1 MTDLAAHAQA
11 DPGWARGMGALI
23 RTTNV
28 NDATVELLGAAGRPA
43 VLGPLDRYLPA
54 EDPAM
59 LQVLLALWEKR
70 DRFEGRAQLIAADG
84 RTLTVLLGI
93 SFPDDCVGFD
103 QVVVG
108 VVDITQRE
116 RTQEA
121 LLAAQAELARAAR
134 AATLGALSAS
144 IAHEL
149 NQPLGAIVLNAQA
162 CLRWLRR
169 DQPDI
174 ETAAKAADRIV
185 RDGRRAADIVQR
197 TRGMLVKDT
206 HCDETIDLA
215 QLVDEVALLLEREL
229 SGAGAV
235 LVTDFAPVPP
245 VRGSRVGL
253 QQVLVNLVTNGLHAM
268 AEADSP
274 RRELTVA
281 IGSLEGGAQVRVAV
295 RDRGRG
301 IDEASHARLF
311 DPFFTTRSDG
321 MGMGLAICRSTI
333 ESCGGTLTAHNHADG
348 GAVFEFTIPVA
359 PPAVHQIIG
368 RTASRPA
375 GRGTRGLTAMAQKAA
390 PSPEP
395 AAALAKDDPLVLI
408 VDDDAGMREAVVDL
422 LQSVGIEGRAFGSTA
437 ELLAAAVPDRLGCL
451 ILDVRL
457 PGLGGLEFQT
467 RLDSLGIAL
476 PIVFMTGFADVPMS
490 VRAMKAGATDF
501 LIKPFRD
508 QDMLDAVD
516 AAIARDRLRR
526 SQRAATMTVESLA
539 ATLTPRE
546 REVMA
551 EVVKGR
557 LNKQIAGDLGIS
569 EVTVKLHRG
578 KVMRKMQVRSVAD
591 LVRKVEVLDH
601 EE

>member
-1 MTDLAAHAQA
+1 
-11 DPGWARGMGALI
+11 
-23 RTTNV
+23 
-28 NDATVELLGAAGRPA
+28 
-43 VLGPLDRYLPA
+43 
-54 EDPAM
+54 
-59 LQVLLALWEKR
+59 
-70 DRFEGRAQLIAADG
+70 
-84 RTLTVLLGI
+84 
-93 SFPDDCVGFD
+93 
-103 QVVVG
+103 
-108 VVDITQRE
+108 
-116 RTQEA
+116 
-121 LLAAQAELARAAR
+121 
-134 AATLGALSAS
+134 
-144 IAHEL
+144 
-149 NQPLGAIVLNAQA
+149 
-162 CLRWLRR
+162 
-169 DQPDI
+169 
-174 ETAAKAADRIV
+174 
-185 RDGRRAADIVQR
+185 
-197 TRGMLVKDT
+197 
-206 HCDETIDLA
+206 
-215 QLVDEVALLLEREL
+215 
-229 SGAGAV
+229 
-235 LVTDFAPVPP
+235 
-245 VRGSRVGL
+245 
-253 QQVLVNLVTNGLHAM
+253 
-268 AEADSP
+268 
-274 RRELTVA
+274 
-281 IGSLEGGAQVRVAV
+281 
-295 RDRGRG
+295 
-301 IDEASHARLF
+301 
-311 DPFFTTRSDG
+311 
-321 MGMGLAICRSTI
+321 
-333 ESCGGTLTAHNHADG
+333 
-348 GAVFEFTIPVA
+348 
-359 PPAVHQIIG
+359 
-368 RTASRPA
+368 
-375 GRGTRGLTAMAQKAA
+375 MAQKAA

>member
-1 MTDLAAHAQA
+1 
-11 DPGWARGMGALI
+11 
-23 RTTNV
+23 
-28 NDATVELLGAAGRPA
+28 
-43 VLGPLDRYLPA
+43 
-54 EDPAM
+54 
-59 LQVLLALWEKR
+59 
-70 DRFEGRAQLIAADG
+70 
-84 RTLTVLLGI
+84 
-93 SFPDDCVGFD
+93 
-103 QVVVG
+103 
-108 VVDITQRE
+108 
-116 RTQEA
+116 
-121 LLAAQAELARAAR
+121 
-134 AATLGALSAS
+134 
-144 IAHEL
+144 
-149 NQPLGAIVLNAQA
+149 
-162 CLRWLRR
+162 
-169 DQPDI
+169 
-174 ETAAKAADRIV
+174 
-185 RDGRRAADIVQR
+185 
-197 TRGMLVKDT
+197 
-206 HCDETIDLA
+206 
-215 QLVDEVALLLEREL
+215 
-229 SGAGAV
+229 
-235 LVTDFAPVPP
+235 
-245 VRGSRVGL
+245 
-253 QQVLVNLVTNGLHAM
+253 
-268 AEADSP
+268 
-274 RRELTVA
+274 
-281 IGSLEGGAQVRVAV
+281 
-295 RDRGRG
+295 
-301 IDEASHARLF
+301 
-311 DPFFTTRSDG
+311 
-321 MGMGLAICRSTI
+321 
-333 ESCGGTLTAHNHADG
+333 
-348 GAVFEFTIPVA
+348 
-359 PPAVHQIIG
+359 
-368 RTASRPA
+368 
-375 GRGTRGLTAMAQKAA
+375 MAQKAA

-395 AAALAKDDPLVLI
+395 APAKDDPLVLI

-437 ELLAAAVPDRLGCL
+437 ELLAAAVPDRPGCL

-516 AAIARDRLRR
+516 AALARDRSRR

>member
-1 MTDLAAHAQA
+1 
-11 DPGWARGMGALI
+11 
-23 RTTNV
+23 
-28 NDATVELLGAAGRPA
+28 
-43 VLGPLDRYLPA
+43 
-54 EDPAM
+54 
-59 LQVLLALWEKR
+59 
-70 DRFEGRAQLIAADG
+70 
-84 RTLTVLLGI
+84 
-93 SFPDDCVGFD
+93 
-103 QVVVG
+103 
-108 VVDITQRE
+108 
-116 RTQEA
+116 
-121 LLAAQAELARAAR
+121 
-134 AATLGALSAS
+134 
-144 IAHEL
+144 
-149 NQPLGAIVLNAQA
+149 
-162 CLRWLRR
+162 
-169 DQPDI
+169 
-174 ETAAKAADRIV
+174 
-185 RDGRRAADIVQR
+185 
-197 TRGMLVKDT
+197 
-206 HCDETIDLA
+206 
-215 QLVDEVALLLEREL
+215 
-229 SGAGAV
+229 
-235 LVTDFAPVPP
+235 
-245 VRGSRVGL
+245 
-253 QQVLVNLVTNGLHAM
+253 
-268 AEADSP
+268 
-274 RRELTVA
+274 
-281 IGSLEGGAQVRVAV
+281 
-295 RDRGRG
+295 
-301 IDEASHARLF
+301 
-311 DPFFTTRSDG
+311 
-321 MGMGLAICRSTI
+321 
-333 ESCGGTLTAHNHADG
+333 
-348 GAVFEFTIPVA
+348 
-359 PPAVHQIIG
+359 
-368 RTASRPA
+368 
-375 GRGTRGLTAMAQKAA
+375 MAQKAA

-516 AAIARDRLRR
+516 AAIARDRSRR

-601 EE
+601 GE